1 VLAQPLNVIKL
12 RLTVQLLRPLRAVI
26 ARVLI
31 FWLQPEFFTFIF
43 NPRPP
48 AGGQGNSNS
57 QLNDIA
63 HPPVP
68 DMNTF

>member
-31 FWLQPEFFTFIF
+31 FWLQPEFFIFIF
-43 NPRPP
+43 NPHPP
-48 AGGQGNSNS
+48 AGGQGNSNP
-57 QLNDIA
+57 QLMTLPIRWR
-63 HPPVP
+63 P
-68 DMNTF
+68 M